1 MWEVEEVVLEEEVLE
16 EEVLEEEGDEEVG
29 EVAVAVPDLIK
40 EVKHECRSIKFTI
53 SVSYMCTRVSCEY

>member
-1 MWEVEEVVLEEEVLE
+1 M
-16 EEVLEEEGDEEVG
+16 EEGDEEVG

-53 SVSYMCTRVSCEY
+53 SVSYMCTRKLRILVFLFSFSKTTCCVELL